1 MRLSVY
7 KFRCQGKAGGNILQ
21 EEYIFLNLSLLQ
33 QQQQSRTTSHDN
45 CMMRPWRFMQNGRL
59 AEEIEKERVAAQEK
73 DAKANDDKK
82 NNWLDYLLTNY
93 DSPHSETTSCRFPP
107 SQSSSSVRF
116 GPGHNFSSDHH
127 HHNLWRSPGQPPKRC
142 WQQNRPSCW
151 TGKWIIL
158 LRHLPRPPR
167 PKCSSSP
174 AAATAPLNVCLDE
187 IIFNWI

>member
-82 NNWLDYLLTNY
+82 NN
-93 DSPHSETTSCRFPP
+93 
-107 SQSSSSVRF
+107 
-116 GPGHNFSSDHH
+116 
-127 HHNLWRSPGQPPKRC
+127 
-142 WQQNRPSCW
+142 
-151 TGKWIIL
+151 
-158 LRHLPRPPR
+158 
-167 PKCSSSP
+167 
-174 AAATAPLNVCLDE
+174 
-187 IIFNWI
+187 